1 MRKVISQTFIFLL
14 GALLMTEFA
23 HAQILASNYSP
34 KSPKHKKTTSLEK
47 REDIAVIFAVSKH
60 TKYARKLGWE
70 DLKYSIE
77 DARALKWTLENKFG
91 FKVTLYED
99 PTWEQMNLAM
109 KKLEKKNWNPLDQLL
124 IFYSGH
130 GHKGKDGTGYLVP
143 SNVGESIK
151 TYYEMEQLRSQI
163 EQLDCNNV
171 VLGIDACFSSTFL
184 ERGGRDIPRRSTGT
198 SNSSDDLR
206 EYLSDDLPFRYF
218 IGSSPSNREITE
230 RGIVLKEPRIAG
242 NYKYSKK
249 KFKVSEFMMSFL
261 EAIEMGEKEYRKG
274 PIPIWYVGRQIEEL
288 FEPKKPIKGQQIQAR
303 ATRFGAQID
312 KGFHFIP
319 AGKSK

>member
-14 GALLMTEFA
+14 STLLLTEIA

-34 KSPKHKKTTSLEK
+34 KSPKQKKTAPSLEK
-47 REDIAVIFAVSKH
+47 REDVAVIFAVSKH

-77 DARALKWTLENKFG
+77 DAKALKWTLENKFG

-109 KKLEKKNWNPLDQLL
+109 KKLEKKNWNTFDQLL
-124 IFYSGH
+124 VFYSGH
-130 GHKGKDGTGYLVP
+130 GHKAKDGTGYLVP

-163 EQLDCNNV
+163 ERINCNNV
-171 VLGIDACFSSTFL
+171 LLGIDACFSSTFL
-184 ERGGRDIPRRSTGT
+184 ERGGRDIPRRGT
-198 SNSSDDLR
+198 SNSS
-206 EYLSDDLPFRYF
+206 EQHTYLSAQPFRYF

-242 NYKYSKK
+242 NYKHSKK

-261 EAIEMGEKEYRKG
+261 EAIEMGEKEYRG
-274 PIPIWYVGRQIEEL
+274 NAIPSWYVGRQVEL
-288 FEPKKPIKGQQIQAR
+288 LFAPKKPIKGQEIHAR
-303 ATRFGAQID
+303 ATRFGIQND

-319 AGKSK
+319 LGKSK